1 MAQTDGAISFVDA
14 KIEYSTDG
22 AAWNDISGEVNTVEI
37 SGGDRNSGE
46 VFTADG
52 DIPIIT
58 FGKLNP
64 WDVSCTVVYTES
76 ATETFERL
84 RGFHQ
89 ADGGTSL
96 QLRWAPIGS
105 GTGNSQYTCGTSKLT
120 EFEMPGG
127 EVGGGEPLSVT
138 FVQRTP
144 SITKG
149 TT

>member
-14 KIEYSTDG
+14 LVEYSTDG
-22 AAWNDISGEVNTVEI
+22 SVWNDISGELNTVTPT
-37 SGGDRNSGE
+37 GGDRNSGE

-64 WDVSCTVVYTES
+64 WDVEVTIVYSES
-76 ATETFERL
+76 ATEAFERL
-84 RGFHQ
+84 RGYHQ
-89 ADGGTSL
+89 AAGGTSL
-96 QLRWAPIGS
+96 QLRWAPKAT

-120 EFEMPGG
+120 SFEMPGG
-127 EVGGGEPLSVT
+127 EVGSGEPLEVSLT
-138 FVQRTP
+138 QRTP

-149 TT
+149 VL